1 VSWASFWP
9 EADVAR
15 MAADVRERSAAAVAA
30 WELTGLR
37 ELGRHVAV
45 VHAAERAG
53 RAVVLKLNPRGH
65 REEAALA
72 QEAEALARWQSS
84 GAVPE
89 LIDVRDEGLTLLLE
103 FVPGGDASGLGFEE
117 RLDVLG
123 ALAARLHAADASLIH
138 GDLHGG
144 NALWDGASWRAIDPK
159 GTPEDRHYDIW
170 ALIDPSAPRV
180 PDAATARRWIERYA
194 GAASLDPDRAAHFV
208 RARAR
213 EVAAEIDDPG
223 WAARLRRMA
232 ELA

>member
-1 VSWASFWP
+1 MSWASFWP

-65 REEAALA
+65 REEAA
-72 QEAEALARWQSS
+72 
-84 GAVPE
+84 
-89 LIDVRDEGLTLLLE
+89 
-103 FVPGGDASGLGFEE
+103 
-117 RLDVLG
+117 
-123 ALAARLHAADASLIH
+123 